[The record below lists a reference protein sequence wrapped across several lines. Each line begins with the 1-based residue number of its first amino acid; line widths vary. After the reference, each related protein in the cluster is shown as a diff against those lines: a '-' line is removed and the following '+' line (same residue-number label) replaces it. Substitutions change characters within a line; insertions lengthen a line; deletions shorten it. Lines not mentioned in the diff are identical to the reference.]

1 MTPRSVGGIVLIPK
15 NNRGRFYFYVTK
27 TGIRIHARKWTVL
40 HDTESVIDRVEKL
53 ASDKGINEMVNGD
66 MLFEWNPGYP
76 ILLQPNYEEV
86 IPP

>member
-1 MTPRSVGGIVLIPK
+1 MTPRSMGGIVLIPK

-53 ASDKGINEMVNGD
+53 ASDKGINEMVD
-66 MLFEWNPGYP
+66 EEMLFEWNPGDP
-76 ILLQPNYEEV
+76 VLFQHYEKEV